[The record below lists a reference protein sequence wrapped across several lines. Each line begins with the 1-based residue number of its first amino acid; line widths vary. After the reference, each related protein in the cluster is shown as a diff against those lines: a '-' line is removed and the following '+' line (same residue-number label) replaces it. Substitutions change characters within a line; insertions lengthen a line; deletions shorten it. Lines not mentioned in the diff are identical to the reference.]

1 MADDDPDSWLDEPVV
16 SRVAGPAAA
25 PVYTQPA
32 AGGAAVTQGGPYA
45 ASRVATVPHVAP
57 GSGFGGGSTHLQP
70 AVQSS
75 WAPQPVGAAAV
86 PPPPP
91 AAAACEVDDDE
102 AFFTTLAQQPKQWTQ
117 KTAPP
122 PLGQATAPA
131 APSFVSG
138 VPSLQVFGQPG
149 VQPAQDDGASFFDE
163 LEVTAVGGEG
173 SPAPAPGPP
182 FGVSPAGHKQPAVLD
197 FKTPRRAAAEDV
209 AFFAALQKEVGGAA
223 DTPAPS
229 AHHSPAPQPHHGG
242 WTTPVSAQ
250 QQVQPGGAGVDAEG
264 VALPDNAEASEE
276 PGPREDAPRHDPLA
290 RTLSWSDV
298 PSAVGYEA
306 ATAGVATL
314 GLAPAVPWQEV
325 QADGQMPA
333 YGGQAGEATDG
344 DFFES
349 LGAPARVPV
358 ETQQPEVLWNTQQE
372 GQPGGTEWAQAVNGD
387 AGVYDPAAGGAY
399 DQAAADGYAS
409 SSLAVVDAAAPAL
422 PDGWVSGY
430 SPEGYLYYFDTRT
443 GLSQWEPPV
452 GAAEPAPAW
461 PGPEAHQP
469 TSEAAWVADAGQQQ
483 QQQQQQWVPD
493 GAETSQYAYDGGAQ
507 QQQLQQPA
515 VEGAGYATQWQYEP
529 QAAVV
534 PSYEYGNSG
543 AMAQAYQAQAVPV
556 EQPAVLSPWAVGPS
570 QAVPATLQGMYLPPA
585 APSAAFSPH
594 GRGVCPTLC
603 LGVDGC
609 LVTAFPGGS
618 GSHTVAMRP
627 LVTILRADGPDSP
640 GGTYLAEME
649 RFLAPVSGMGGVSGA
664 LAGMGIARGAS
675 LTDLARTA
683 HDMAAHDTAGESQRL
698 LWGIL
703 KLMCVHRG
711 ALSDDNATTALLD
724 LLASP
729 ADASIGPSLQVNPT
743 SAAAAAAAAQEA
755 ERLLLQG
762 KRGEAVAAAL
772 AGCLYGPAL
781 LLSRSLG
788 DRAAGDAA
796 AACVRGTAVPGT
808 PWYTSLCMQAG
819 LPPDPAAVGSPD
831 GHARY
836 IRHWRANLSALLT
849 SRAPGDGAA
858 MVALGDE
865 VWAATRDCGAAH
877 SCYLLAG
884 VPPQAFAPTARLC
897 LLGGDHRGQ
906 PRTYAAQAAAVHATE
921 VLEAALRAANPQASV
936 PSLQPYR
943 LHHGCALAEVGRVR
957 EGLSFVDATSR
968 AVKGHGA
975 AGSGEL
981 NLPVFTAVAA
991 AVEDRLRG
999 HLAAKAGAKPGAV
1012 AASKLL
1018 GGLSTL
1024 LDKGISSIFGDE
1036 SGAQQQ
1042 QQQQQQQLV
1051 PGYDSSYHQ
1060 AAVPQ
1065 QLYPPA
1071 QQDMGMAAV
1080 PAGLHMQPPAPAPA
1094 APAAA
1099 THRRSGSGDSVDSST
1114 SSGGRAGQPVASTSG
1129 GADKAATDTGGG
1141 GGLVRS
1147 LSSMFGSTFKRKNEA
1162 KLGESNKFYYD
1173 ETLKMWVEEGKPPPP
1188 PPAPLAPPPTSAA
1201 PPAPALP
1208 GAPPPVAGG
1217 LMTATGGGAMRSR
1230 YVDTFNSGGAPPP
1243 TTAALADVLGLP
1255 PRPKPAAGLQR
1266 PAFFVPG
1273 PAPVC
1278 EARQD
1283 LNDYADPG
1291 PPAQAA
1297 TTVQP
1302 VWEASTPPQV
1312 GYGDLVQPG
1321 VQLGQGEVANGYG
1334 APAQQVSAPA
1344 VPAPAVAPVWA
1355 EVDL

>member
-16 SRVAGPAAA
+16 SRVAAAA
-25 PVYTQPA
+25 VPSYSQPA
-32 AGGAAVTQGGPYA
+32 AGGPAATQNVPYA
-45 ASRVATVPHVAP
+45 APTVAHVPHVAP
-57 GSGFGGGSTHLQP
+57 GSGLAGGPTVLLPS
-70 AVQSS
+70 AS
-75 WAPQPVGAAAV
+75 WVPQPVAAAAAV
-86 PPPPP
+86 PLPEPP
-91 AAAACEVDDDE
+91 ALAVREVDDDE

-122 PLGQATAPA
+122 PLGQPAAPA
-131 APSFVSG
+131 APSFFGGASA
-138 VPSLQVFGQPG
+138 VPVGSQPG
-149 VQPAQDDGASFFDE
+149 MQAHQDDGASFFDD
-163 LEVTAVGGEG
+163 LEVTAGADSP
-173 SPAPAPGPP
+173 SPAAGLQP
-182 FGVSPAGHKQPAVLD
+182 FGVSPNGHKQPPVLD

-223 DTPAPS
+223 DTPAPG
-229 AHHSPAPQPHHGG
+229 AHSPAPGPHHGV
-242 WTTPVSAQ
+242 WTPPGSAQ
-250 QQVQPGGAGVDAEG
+250 QQAHGGGEEAAPVGAEG
-264 VALPDNAEASEE
+264 VTPPGNAEALEA
-276 PGPREDAPRHDPLA
+276 PGPRDDAPRPDPLA

-298 PSAVGYEA
+298 PSAVGSEGDGA
-306 ATAGVATL
+306 SA
-314 GLAPAVPWQEV
+314 GLAPALPWQGV
-325 QADGQMPA
+325 QADGGMPV
-333 YGGQAGEATDG
+333 YGGQTGEAADG
-344 DFFES
+344 DFFET
-349 LGAPARVPV
+349 LGAPARVHD
-358 ETQQPEVLWNTQQE
+358 ETQQPDMGWHTTQE
-372 GQPGGTEWAQAVNGD
+372 APPAATEWTQAVSAD
-387 AGVYDPAAGGAY
+387 AGVYDQAASVDY
-399 DQAAADGYAS
+399 TQAAAEGYAV
-409 SSLAVVDAAAPAL
+409 AAPQDVDTAPAL

-452 GAAEPAPAW
+452 AAAEPPPAW
-461 PGPEAHQP
+461 PEVQQAT
-469 TSEAAWVADAGQQQ
+469 TSEAAWVTDAAQQ

-493 GAETSQYAYDGGAQ
+493 GAETAQYAYDGGAQ
-507 QQQLQQPA
+507 EQLQQSA
-515 VEGAGYATQWQYEP
+515 VDGGGHQPHWQYEP

-534 PSYEYGNSG
+534 PSYDYGSSG
-543 AMAQAYQAQAVPV
+543 VAAPYEAQATPV
-556 EQPAVLSPWAVGPS
+556 EQPVAASPWASGPS
-570 QAVPATLQGMYLPPA
+570 QAVPAAMQGMYLPPA
-585 APSAAFSPH
+585 APASAYSPH
-594 GRGVCPTLC
+594 GRGACPTLC
-603 LGVDGC
+603 MGVDGC
-609 LVTAFPGGS
+609 LVTAFPGAG
-618 GSHTVAMRP
+618 GTATVAMRP
-627 LVTILRADGPDSP
+627 LVTILRADGADSP
-640 GGTYLAEME
+640 GATYLADIE
-649 RFLAPVSGMGGVSGA
+649 RFMAPASGLGGA
-664 LAGMGIARGAS
+664 LAGMGISRGVS
-675 LTDLARTA
+675 LMDLARTA
-683 HDMAAHDTAGESQRL
+683 HDMSGHDTVGESHRL

-703 KLMCVHRG
+703 KLMCIHRG
-711 ALSDDNATTALLD
+711 ALSDDNATSALLE

-729 ADASIGPSLQVNPT
+729 ADASIGPSLLVNHT

-772 AGCLYGPAL
+772 AGGLYGPAL
-781 LLSRSLG
+781 LLSRGLG

-819 LPPDPAAVGSPD
+819 LPPDPAVVGSPD

-836 IRHWRANLSALLT
+836 VRHWRANLSALLT

-877 SCYLLAG
+877 CCYLLAG

-906 PRTYAAQAAAVHATE
+906 PRTYAGQAAAVHATE

-981 NLPVFTAVAA
+981 NVPVFSAVAA

-1024 LDKGISSIFGDE
+1024 VEKGISSIFGDE
-1036 SGAQQQ
+1036 PGAQQQ
-1042 QQQQQQQLV
+1042 QQQLG
-1051 PGYDSSYHQ
+1051 PGYDNSYLQ
-1060 AAVPQ
+1060 GAVPQ

-1071 QQDMGMAAV
+1071 QHDMMGAV
-1080 PAGLHMQPPAPAPA
+1080 PAGLQPPPPAPM
-1094 APAAA
+1094 PAAA
-1099 THRRSGSGDSVDSST
+1099 PPTHRRQGSGDST
-1114 SSGGRAGQPVASTSG
+1114 NGGRAAQPAASASGGEDKAAPDTSG
-1129 GADKAATDTGGG
+1129 GGSGG

-1162 KLGESNKFYYD
+1162 KLGESNKFYFD
-1173 ETLKMWVEEGKPPPP
+1173 EQLKMWVEEGKPPPP
-1188 PPAPLAPPPTSAA
+1188 PPEPLAPPPTSAA
-1201 PPAPALP
+1201 LPASRLP
-1208 GAPPPVAGG
+1208 GAPPPMVAAP
-1217 LMTATGGGAMRSR
+1217 MASTAGGAMRSR
-1230 YVDTFNSGGAPPP
+1230 YVDTFNAAGAPPP
-1243 TTAALADVLGLP
+1243 TTSALADVLGLP

-1273 PAPVC
+1273 PVAVAP
-1278 EARQD
+1278 EASD
-1283 LNDYADPG
+1283 LSGYADPG
-1291 PPAQAA
+1291 PPQPPQPAAAAQPAW
-1297 TTVQP
+1297 V
-1302 VWEASTPPQV
+1302 EASAPPQV
-1312 GYGDLVQPG
+1312 GYGDLVQP
-1321 VQLGQGEVANGYG
+1321 LQGDVPNGYG
-1334 APAQQVSAPA
+1334 EPAQQVSASMPA
-1344 VPAPAVAPVWA
+1344 QAAPVWA